1 MADKASFNS
10 GPLVIFDCDGVL
22 VDSEPLSVRVLV
34 EALNRHG
41 IDMAEEEAY
50 QRFLG
55 RSLATMRQVMD
66 EEYGFHTGPEFLETL
81 RIDLYDLFKTD
92 LKPIPGIAETL
103 DALNLPRC
111 VASSSQPERIRLS
124 LSIAGLIDK
133 LEPHIF
139 SASMVKNGK
148 PAPDLFLYAA
158 DQMGIAPSNCI
169 VIEDSPAGIEAAQRA
184 GMTVFAFTG
193 GSHAA
198 VPGYRER
205 IDALSPD
212 LIFDAMPDLLHLVE
226 NHMEGRGGASSQ
238 RAV

>member
-1 MADKASFNS
+1 VADHA

-41 IDMAEEEAY
+41 VDMAEEEAY
-50 QRFLG
+50 RRFLG
-55 RSLATMRQVMD
+55 RSLATMKQVMD
-66 EEYGFHTGPEFLETL
+66 EEYGFHTGPEFLEAMRL
-81 RIDLYDLFKTD
+81 DLYSRFKKE
-92 LKPIPGIAETL
+92 LQPIPGIAETL
-103 DALNLPRC
+103 DRLSTPRC
-111 VASSSQPERIRLS
+111 VASSSNPDRIRLS
-124 LSIAGLIDK
+124 LTITGLIDK

-139 SASMVKNGK
+139 SATMVKNGK
-148 PAPDLFLYAA
+148 PAPDLFLHAA
-158 DQMGIAPSNCI
+158 SHMGMDPKDCI

-184 GMTVFAFTG
+184 GMTVFGFAG

-212 LIFDAMPDLLHLVE
+212 VVFDAMPDLLHLVQ
-226 NHMEGRGGASSQ
+226 NYMEGRGGLMSRQAL
-238 RAV
+238 

>member
-1 MADKASFNS
+1 MADRA

-41 IDMAEEEAY
+41 VDMAEEEAY
-50 QRFLG
+50 RRFLG
-55 RSLATMRQVMD
+55 RSLATMKQVMD
-66 EEYGFHTGPEFLETL
+66 EEYGFHTGPEFLDAMRL
-81 RIDLYDLFKTD
+81 DLYSRFKTE

-103 DALNLPRC
+103 DRLATPRC
-111 VASSSQPERIRLS
+111 VASSSNPDRIRLS
-124 LSIAGLIDK
+124 LTITGLIGK

-139 SASMVKNGK
+139 SATMVKNGK
-148 PAPDLFLYAA
+148 PAPDLFLHAA
-158 DQMGIAPSNCI
+158 SQMGMDPRDCI

-193 GSHAA
+193 GSHASA
-198 VPGYRER
+198 PGYQDR

-212 LIFDAMPDLLHLVE
+212 VVFDAMPDLLHLVQ
-226 NHMEGRGGASSQ
+226 NYMEGRSGLMSQ
-238 RAV
+238 QAL